1 MNLILTF
8 WWIELVILRKVY
20 QNFIFYFEDIWKR
33 KFVLPDLNRFFP
45 HWKTCFISSFGR
57 YLIQW
62 RILWVIHLW
71 LYEVLGES
79 PGRIG
84 LLAKKGSEWYQ
95 VFFSDNIFIIKQ
107 NILLTFL
114 RLLRIVQVI
123 GSTRRETTEFIHN
136 FFRELT
142 VGL

>member
-1 MNLILTF
+1 MHASCCAYKYFDCVINVTTWKLNVANMFMMLIIWCKIPEISMRKWIQLNVCSQPVKNVWISYLSLILTF

-62 RILWVIHLW
+62 RILWVIHL
-71 LYEVLGES
+71 
-79 PGRIG
+79 
-84 LLAKKGSEWYQ
+84 
-95 VFFSDNIFIIKQ
+95 
-107 NILLTFL
+107 
-114 RLLRIVQVI
+114 
-123 GSTRRETTEFIHN
+123 
-136 FFRELT
+136 
-142 VGL
+142 